1 MNTTIPGRDIS
12 GDPHALPGGT
22 HLQCAS
28 NSLLADCVACSDIN
42 VLKDATLR
50 RIDEVIN
57 QDVEMQASCAH
68 RV

>member
-1 MNTTIPGRDIS
+1 MNIAIPGRDIS
-12 GDPHALPGGT
+12 GDPNAVPGGR
-22 HLQCAS
+22 HLQCAYD
-28 NSLLADCVACSDIN
+28 NLLVDCVACSDIN

-50 RIDEVIN
+50 QIDEVIN